1 MKERLIELISH
12 GEDHVP
18 CAVDE
23 TCECVGSESSCY
35 FCRLDAIAD
44 YLIANGITFAK
55 DINVPCKIGDA
66 AWVIRS
72 YKGKKHLQKGIISE
86 MFFTDHMELMIV
98 VKHIGRG
105 IWGKKVFATHAEAA
119 AQCSKGV

>member
-18 CAVDE
+18 CAIDE

-44 YLIANGITFAK
+44 YLIAHDVTIAEDN
-55 DINVPCKIGDA
+55 NVP
-66 AWVIRS
+66 
-72 YKGKKHLQKGIISE
+72 
-86 MFFTDHMELMIV
+86 
-98 VKHIGRG
+98 
-105 IWGKKVFATHAEAA
+105 
-119 AQCSKGV
+119 SK

>member
-1 MKERLIELISH
+1 MRERLVELLQSARDFA
-12 GEDHVP
+12 EKQ
-18 CAVDE
+18 
-23 TCECVGSESSCY
+23 CEENACSECPAGKACDVG
-35 FCRLDAIAD
+35 FIAD
-44 YLIANGITFAK
+44 HLIANGITLAE

-105 IWGKKVFATHAEAA
+105 IWGKSVFGTLQDGQKVL
-119 AQCSKGV
+119 GVVE